1 MTAGSFLLR
10 PVRSAEDRRDAAAL
24 VAAYG
29 ASLGVDLAYQGF
41 AEELA
46 GLPGR
51 YAPPGG
57 EMLLARAGGPGAA
70 PLGCVALR
78 PLGPAGTAEMKRLYV
93 VPAGRGMGLGLA
105 LVEAV
110 LGEARRMG
118 YARVV
123 LDTLPFMAEA
133 AALYRRAGFV
143 EIEPYYETPVA
154 GTIFLG
160 RALGA

>member
-1 MTAGSFLLR
+1 
-10 PVRSAEDRRDAAAL
+10 
-24 VAAYG
+24 
-29 ASLGVDLAYQGF
+29 
-41 AEELA
+41 
-46 GLPGR
+46 
-51 YAPPGG
+51 
-57 EMLLARAGGPGAA
+57 MLLARAAGTGQGAA

-78 PLGPAGTAEMKRLYV
+78 PLGPAGIAEMKRLYV

-110 LGEARRMG
+110 LGEARRIG

-133 AALYRRAGFV
+133 VALYRRAGFTG
-143 EIEPYYETPVA
+143 IAPYYETPVA

-160 RALGA
+160 HALGA

>member
-1 MTAGSFLLR
+1 MTAASFLIR

-29 ASLGVDLAYQGF
+29 ASLGVDLSYQGF
-41 AEELA
+41 ETELA

-57 EMLLARAGGPGAA
+57 EMLLARGAGAV

-78 PLGPAGTAEMKRLYV
+78 PLDRLGLCEMKRLYV
-93 VPAGRGMGLGLA
+93 VPAGRGTGLGLA

-110 LGEARRMG
+110 LGEARRIG

-133 AALYRRAGFV
+133 VALYRRAGFT
-143 EIEPYYETPVA
+143 EIEPYYRTPVA

-160 RALGA
+160 CALGD

>member
-1 MTAGSFLLR
+1 MTARPFLIR

-41 AEELA
+41 EEELA

-57 EMLLARAGGPGAA
+57 EMLLARGAGGA

-78 PLGPAGTAEMKRLYV
+78 PLGPEGVCEMKRLYV

-110 LGEARRMG
+110 LGEARRIG

-133 AALYRRAGFV
+133 VALYRRAGFAG
-143 EIEPYYETPVA
+143 IEPYYGTPVA

-160 RALGA
+160 RDLVE

>member
-1 MTAGSFLLR
+1 MIR

-51 YAPPGG
+51 YAPPAG
-57 EMLLARAGGPGAA
+57 EMLLARAAGGRAGAA
-70 PLGCVALR
+70 LGCVALR

-93 VPAGRGMGLGLA
+93 VPAGRGTGLGLA

-110 LGEARRMG
+110 LGEARRIG

-133 AALYRRAGFV
+133 VALYRRAGFSG
-143 EIEPYYETPVA
+143 IGPYYETPVA